1 MTGPGVLY
9 VVATPIGNMGDIS
22 ARAREILAGASA
34 VAAEDT
40 RHSGR
45 LLRELGLERP
55 LVSLHEHNERARV
68 AELVGRLQGGESIA
82 LVSDAG
88 TPLVSDPG
96 YLLVAAAV
104 EAGITVSPVPGPSA
118 AIAALSASGL
128 PCDRFCFEGFLPAR
142 AAARRRRL
150 AELAAET
157 RTLVLYEAP
166 HRIAECLADLSEAC
180 GAGRRACV
188 ARELTKRFETFYRG
202 GLGELAARAKG
213 RRRPRAGR
221 GGDPRRGRAA
231 CRAGRRRARRDP
243 DGAAAPPAAFG
254 GRRRGGKPRRRAARG
269 CLYARA
275 RTDEESG
282 PAIRLEARGPAHYGV
297 SGSRPGNR
305 CVRKGVEESPGS
317 AWHGAR

>member
-1 MTGPGVLY
+1 MPGVLY
-9 VVATPIGNMGDIS
+9 VVATPIGNLGDVS
-22 ARAREILAGASA
+22 ARAREILAVASV

-68 AELVGRLQGGESIA
+68 AELVGRLQGGESVA

-104 EAGITVSPVPGPSA
+104 EAGIAVAPVPGPSA

-142 AAARRRRL
+142 AAARRQRL
-150 AELAAET
+150 AELAVEA

-166 HRIAECLADLSEAC
+166 HRIAECLADLAEAC
-180 GAGRRACV
+180 GPGRRACV
-188 ARELTKRFETFYRG
+188 ARELTKKFETFYRG
-202 GLGELAARAKG
+202 TLGELAARAG
-213 RRRPRAGR
+213 SDADMAR
-221 GGDPRRGRAA
+221 GESVVIVEG
-231 CRAGRRRARRDP
+231 
-243 DGAAAPPAAFG
+243 APPAEPGAAELDNMLAVLLRHLPPSAAAAAAASLAG
-254 GRRRGGKPRRRAARG
+254 VRRADA
-269 CLYARA
+269 YARA
-275 RTDEESG
+275 LVLT
-282 PAIRLEARGPAHYGV
+282 RGDD
-297 SGSRPGNR
+297 
-305 CVRKGVEESPGS
+305 S
-317 AWHGAR
+317 AT

>member
-1 MTGPGVLY
+1 VAQAGVLY

-22 ARAREILAGASA
+22 ARSREILAAVSA

-40 RHSGR
+40 RRSGR
-45 LLRELGLERP
+45 LLRELGLTRP

-68 AELVGRLQGGESIA
+68 AELIARLRAGESIA

-104 EAGITVSPVPGPSA
+104 EAGIAITPIPGPSA

-150 AELAAET
+150 TELAIEP
-157 RTLVLYEAP
+157 RTIVLYEAP
-166 HRIAECLADLSEAC
+166 HRIAACLGDLADAC
-180 GAGRRACV
+180 GEGRRACI

-202 GLGELAARAKG
+202 SLGELAARAKSD
-213 RRRPRAGR
+213 ADLAR
-221 GGDPRRGRAA
+221 GESVILVEG
-231 CRAGRRRARRDP
+231 
-243 DGAAAPPAAFG
+243 APPAEPAMARLDETLAVLLRHVPPSAAAAAAASLTG
-254 GRRRGGKPRRRAARG
+254 VRRADA
-269 CLYARA
+269 YARA
-275 RTDEESG
+275 L
-282 PAIRLEARGPAHYGV
+282 AL
-297 SGSRPGNR
+297 SRSAPPG
-305 CVRKGVEESPGS
+305 
-317 AWHGAR
+317 AT

>member
-1 MTGPGVLY
+1 MAVPGVLY
-9 VVATPIGNMGDIS
+9 VVATPIGNLGDVS
-22 ARAREILAGASA
+22 ARAREILAAASV

-68 AELVGRLQGGESIA
+68 AELVGRLQGGESVA

-104 EAGITVSPVPGPSA
+104 EAGIAVTPVPGPSA

-142 AAARRRRL
+142 AAARRQRL
-150 AELAAET
+150 AALAAEA

-166 HRIAECLADLSEAC
+166 HRIAECLADLAAAC
-180 GAGRRACV
+180 GSGRRACV
-188 ARELTKRFETFYRG
+188 ARELTKKFETFYRG
-202 GLGELAARAKG
+202 TLGELAARAG
-213 RRRPRAGR
+213 ADADMAR
-221 GGDPRRGRAA
+221 GESVIIVEG
-231 CRAGRRRARRDP
+231 
-243 DGAAAPPAAFG
+243 APPAEPGAAELDTTLAVLLRHLPPSAAAAAAASLAG
-254 GRRRGGKPRRRAARG
+254 VRRADA
-269 CLYARA
+269 YARA
-275 RTDEESG
+275 
-282 PAIRLEARGPAHYGV
+282 LVLNRGDDD
-297 SGSRPGNR
+297 
-305 CVRKGVEESPGS
+305 S
-317 AWHGAR
+317 AT